1 MPTAQAHNI
10 EERALN
16 VLQLFRTAWVLV
28 KLYSAPP
35 TKCPTH
41 KMPHPQN
48 APPTRS
54 YFHICHNGV
63 CNTYDIFLPP
73 SLLPS
78 PSLFS
83 FSLPPSLL
91 PSLLSPSLSPPPTP
105 QSKLFF
111 RRWFEVVDLV
121 VILVTT
127 LITILYV
134 ILDEHGEEDSET
146 GNIIIS

>member
-1 MPTAQAHNI
+1 MLHSLEVTF
-10 EERALN
+10 
-16 VLQLFRTAWVLV
+16 LFAVMEYAIHMT
-28 KLYSAPP
+28 
-35 TKCPTH
+35 
-41 KMPHPQN
+41 
-48 APPTRS
+48 
-54 YFHICHNGV
+54 F
-63 CNTYDIFLPP
+63 
-73 SLLPS
+73 
-78 PSLFS
+78 
-83 FSLPPSLL
+83 FSLPL
-91 PSLLSPSLSPPPTP
+91 LLSPSLSPPPTP